1 MKIICIFSRKQNEE
15 NIKMEIQILE
25 NNKLMNIMETVK
37 MQIVNNVSQRI
48 KTQNI
53 LYAMEEYLSR

>member
-1 MKIICIFSRKQNEE
+1 
-15 NIKMEIQILE
+15 MEIQILE